1 LKRTSVR
8 TPGAPEGNDVRH
20 DRESAPN
27 RPGHGERAGRIGG
40 RIARLGLR
48 IAVLLCLVWAAHGLI
63 AWTMAE
69 SQALKGGTVPALW
82 LLVLLLVAYA
92 LLIALPFVPGVELGL
107 TLLMVEGGWIAP
119 FIWGATLTGLM
130 LSFLIGL
137 AVPYPALRR
146 TLADLRLRRA
156 ADLVAQIEPL
166 DRDAR
171 LDLFRTR
178 LPDWLAPLA
187 RNYRYLL
194 LALLINLPGNS
205 MLGGGGGI
213 LMVAGCSRLFA
224 APVTLLTVALAV
236 APVPIL
242 VFALGEGLPL
252 PGF

>member
-1 LKRTSVR
+1 MS
-8 TPGAPEGNDVRH
+8 D
-20 DRESAPN
+20 DREIVPD
-27 RPGHGERAGRIGG
+27 RPGNGERAGRIGG
-40 RIARLGLR
+40 RSARLGRR
-48 IAVLLCLVWAAHGLI
+48 IAVLLLLVWVAHGLI
-63 AWTMAE
+63 GWTMAE
-69 SQALKGGTVPALW
+69 SQALKGGEIPALW
-82 LLVLLLVAYA
+82 VLVLLLVAYA

-119 FIWGATLTGLM
+119 FIWGATLAGLM
-130 LSFLIGL
+130 LSFLVGL
-137 AVPYPALRR
+137 ALPYPALRR
-146 TLADLRLRRA
+146 TLADLRLCRA
-156 ADLVAQIEPL
+156 AELVAQIEPL
-166 DRDAR
+166 DREAR
-171 LDLFRTR
+171 LDHLRSH
-178 LPDWLAPLA
+178 LPGWLAPLA

-205 MLGGGGGI
+205 VIGGGGGI